1 MDAGP
6 AALELSQSQGQGSAA
21 GKSLDSHPM
30 YPCAKLKLDQLFL
43 QWLSLPDSQ
52 QLVSNLVED
61 AKQGKSLKGPSSSSF
76 TTPLSPTTA
85 HAIFSSTPPLSPQKC
100 RSPCSPMSPTRR
112 QSTSSALRR
121 PPLARIPQF
130 YFPSGT
136 APVSEDV
143 RGLFHARVN
152 ALFDPH
158 PAGLNLEQF
167 SSVVQEVCQLP
178 TILAHPWFERLV
190 SGSSERLVSKAAF
203 VEWWSSRQLVAAPA
217 TRRLWEVLRPDG
229 KQHLTYADFRP
240 LLQAVLQYHPGLE
253 FLADTPEFQARYAE
267 TVIYRIFYTI
277 NRSGSGRMS
286 YRELR
291 RSDLLDA
298 LFALEREEDI
308 NRVPRYFSYEHFYV
322 VYCKFWE
329 LDGDHDFSLERADL
343 ARYANCAL
351 TYQIVERIFEEAPR
365 KFSSGVPGRMGYEDF
380 VWFILSEED
389 KTTETAMEY
398 WFRCADLDC
407 DGVITPSEM
416 WHFYEEQMKRLE
428 GLSQEPVLFEDV
440 LCQLHDMLQ
449 PAREGCY
456 TLADVRR
463 TRPQSSLLFNTLFNL
478 HKFMAYENRDPFA
491 LRAEQLGEEGQ
502 VLSDWD
508 RFARSEYLRLAVE
521 EEPEDMQVDAADD
534 MWGTAGS
541 RGAAGGGKMLLEA
554 GEPDEDDLV
563 AGLGSA
569 AGAAADFMAAGSD
582 TNSGATAM
590 DAAS

>member
-6 AALELSQSQGQGSAA
+6 AALELSQSQGQGPAV
-21 GKSLDSHPM
+21 GKGVDSHPM

-61 AKQGKSLKGPSSSSF
+61 AKQGKALKGPSSSSF

-85 HAIFSSTPPLSPQKC
+85 HAIFASTPPLSPQKC
-100 RSPCSPMSPTRR
+100 RSPCSPVSPVRR
-112 QSTSSALRR
+112 QSSSSALR

-130 YFPSGT
+130 YFPGGG

-143 RGLFHARVN
+143 RGLFTARVN

-158 PAGLNLEQF
+158 PQGLNLEQF

-190 SGSSERLVSKAAF
+190 AGSSERLVGKAAF

-229 KQHLTYADFRP
+229 KHHLTYADFRP

-329 LDGDHDFSLERADL
+329 LDSDHDFSLDRNDL
-343 ARYANCAL
+343 AHYANCAL

-365 KFSSGVPGRMGYEDF
+365 KFSSGVPGKMGYEDF

-389 KTTETAMEY
+389 KTTDTAMEY
-398 WFRCADLDC
+398 WFRC
-407 DGVITPSEM
+407 
-416 WHFYEEQMKRLE
+416 
-428 GLSQEPVLFEDV
+428 
-440 LCQLHDMLQ
+440 
-449 PAREGCY
+449 
-456 TLADVRR
+456 
-463 TRPQSSLLFNTLFNL
+463 
-478 HKFMAYENRDPFA
+478 
-491 LRAEQLGEEGQ
+491 
-502 VLSDWD
+502 
-508 RFARSEYLRLAVE
+508 
-521 EEPEDMQVDAADD
+521 DAA
-534 MWGTAGS
+534 
-541 RGAAGGGKMLLEA
+541 
-554 GEPDEDDLV
+554 
-563 AGLGSA
+563 
-569 AGAAADFMAAGSD
+569 
-582 TNSGATAM
+582 N
-590 DAAS
+590 